1 MMTNPFDWTILPQKQ
16 AETFQAEIISNSPF
30 GVPLQKLGEK
40 SASKDTRGLCETK
53 HFVETWV
60 SLGVG
65 DQDPTKITTD
75 SEAKKYIVPGESSL
89 IVAFYPQDTSGGG
102 KVEAWFNKWIVT
114 PLINT
119 GAVVLSPL
127 GVLLIS
133 VGDFMSNAAFW
144 VTGGAIGSDI
154 TLEDWGQDVV
164 ETIPTDSRGGN
175 FLTAVGCTFSWFD
188 ACYNEEGERERGLW
202 SYFAENYQANEAGET
217 TDSLFGTTL
226 HPANADAH
234 KVLVDISVE
243 RPNGVVVQK
252 HRKFVAGLPEIYE
265 QDGDVFQ
272 KPGLGVFAIDEPGE
286 WTVRITPAAWGT
298 CANVEWESVE
308 TFTVETPDGWDS
320 SETTADESEA
330 KETTQK
336 VNQWLEDAGLPTG
349 VTVAAVATAAIVGVS
364 LFSFKLLSR

>member
-1 MMTNPFDWTILPQKQ
+1 MMTNPFDWTSLPRKQ

-40 SASKDTRGLCETK
+40 TASKDTRGLCETQ
-53 HFVETWV
+53 HLVETWV

-65 DQDPTKITTD
+65 DQDPSTIRTA
-75 SEAKKYIVPGESSL
+75 SEAKRYIVPGESNL

-102 KVEAWFNKWIVT
+102 KVEQWFNDWIVT
-114 PLINT
+114 PLIKT

-127 GVLLIS
+127 GVIAITA
-133 VGDFMSNAAFW
+133 GDFISNTAFW
-144 VTGGAIGSDI
+144 VTGGAVGGRV
-154 TLEDWGQDVV
+154 TREEWGQNVV
-164 ETIPTDSRGGN
+164 DLIPTESAGGKT
-175 FLTAVGCTFSWFD
+175 LTAIGCTITPWMKVCRDSD
-188 ACYNEEGERERGLW
+188 DKLDRGLW
-202 SYFAENYQANEAGET
+202 SVFSADTVGEA

-234 KVLVDISVE
+234 KVLVEISVE

-265 QDGDVFQ
+265 QDGEVFQ

-308 TFTVETPDGWDS
+308 TFTVDTPEGWNP
-320 SETTADESEA
+320 SETLLEPDEA
-330 KETTQK
+330 TETTQR
-336 VNQWLEDAGLPTG
+336 VNQWLEDAGLPAG

-364 LFSFKLLSR
+364 LVSFKLLSR